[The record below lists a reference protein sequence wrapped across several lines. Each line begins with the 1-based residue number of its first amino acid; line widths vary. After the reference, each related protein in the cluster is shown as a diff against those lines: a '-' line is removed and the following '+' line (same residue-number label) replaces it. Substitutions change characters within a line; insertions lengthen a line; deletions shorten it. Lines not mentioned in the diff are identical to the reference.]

1 MFTSGVLPVS
11 KEYRPGPIECCFLG
25 AISDSKS
32 CTFPY
37 LVQGQHLQVEL
48 SKIPLLILVFPWNEL
63 SFILNQVL
71 QLQKNWLLSSHLT
84 SGEKCVEIVK
94 TLHVKFFLFGTG
106 VPARKVAVRIISV
119 AYLHDNFWSLVLVS
133 LVGCWSTFFKIF
145 FSCFD

>member
-48 SKIPLLILVFPWNEL
+48 SKIPLLILVFPRNKL
-63 SFILNQVL
+63 SF
-71 QLQKNWLLSSHLT
+71 
-84 SGEKCVEIVK
+84 
-94 TLHVKFFLFGTG
+94 
-106 VPARKVAVRIISV
+106 
-119 AYLHDNFWSLVLVS
+119 LVLRIELIAKGRV
-133 LVGCWSTFFKIF
+133 
-145 FSCFD
+145 